1 MIKAIVLMMLALE
14 TFSDIR
20 TKTVSGLRI
29 IIFIIIGIPV
39 NIIMRYQTLWSAVG
53 GILVGGI
60 LLIYAFITKGGIGI
74 GDGLMFVCLG
84 IYLGLSVNLRLLFF
98 SLITAAVLGGIYAV
112 IKKRS
117 IKSQIPFIPCVLST
131 YLIILIM
138 EGSL

>member
-1 MIKAIVLMMLALE
+1 MMLALE

-138 EGSL
+138 EGGL

>member
-60 LLIYAFITKGGIGI
+60 LLIYAFIQRG
-74 GDGLMFVCLG
+74 
-84 IYLGLSVNLRLLFF
+84 
-98 SLITAAVLGGIYAV
+98 
-112 IKKRS
+112 
-117 IKSQIPFIPCVLST
+117 
-131 YLIILIM
+131 
-138 EGSL
+138 